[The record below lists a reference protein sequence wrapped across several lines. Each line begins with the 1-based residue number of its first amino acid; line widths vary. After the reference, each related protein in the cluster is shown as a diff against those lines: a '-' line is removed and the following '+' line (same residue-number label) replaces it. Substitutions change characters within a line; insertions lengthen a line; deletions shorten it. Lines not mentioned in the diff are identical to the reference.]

1 MERRIANFEIWTKKQ
16 GAEGAS
22 CSKCSMKFDR
32 AIARNSH
39 EKKMPPVKFSN
50 GYSGDKYCDTGQG
63 ASSKSVS
70 MLSKEIWPLC

>member
-39 EKKMPPVKFSN
+39 EKN
-50 GYSGDKYCDTGQG
+50 ARQILEWLLGR
-63 ASSKSVS
+63 
-70 MLSKEIWPLC
+70 